1 MTLSVLT
8 DARCDFVISFFC
20 FDFFFLQFFFFWE
33 FLDFGPFAFSSFFAE
48 KKKKKK
54 SKSRATF

>member
-1 MTLSVLT
+1 L
-8 DARCDFVISFFC
+8 
-20 FDFFFLQFFFFWE
+20 E